1 MRNLSA
7 HRLTARL
14 QSSLS
19 LRPSTVIYP
28 VREYHGDPG
37 PSTTARQNFG
47 RQDENRSVRPS
58 GAVYDRSRRTSFS
71 RGSDLSQGGTS
82 PRAGAERRLSAA
94 GKWDGRSGGRPSHPQ
109 SGSFGTR
116 PRAGSPGSFGGSKAS
131 TSGGYAGRSN
141 QDQSTLNGDRNR
153 RDGEDPRQKPFTTR
167 EQPEWKPKPMPR
179 WKMDPELHG
188 RAPRANRSAPPSDP
202 SKRQFG
208 LNNPNRPA
216 QPSRPAPFYNQ
227 LPRSAR
233 PTGHQ
238 SDAYETSKRI
248 TEWIRD
254 HPSPIKPWEVDELL
268 RLVMDAPRYRMN
280 TVCWNQVI
288 ALLGKEHKLETMF
301 RSLNHVSNRLQE
313 EGTCGRTLYAD
324 MCR

>member
-1 MRNLSA
+1 MRNLST
-7 HRLTARL
+7 HRLAARL
-14 QSSLS
+14 QSSLV
-19 LRPSTVIYP
+19 LRPSAMAYP

-37 PSTTARQNFG
+37 PSTAARQNFSRPDRSG
-47 RQDENRSVRPS
+47 SSRPVNGGYDRDNRSGSLYGGDAQTS
-58 GAVYDRSRRTSFS
+58 G
-71 RGSDLSQGGTS
+71 

-94 GKWDGRSGGRPSHPQ
+94 GKWDGRSGGRPTYPQ
-109 SGSFGTR
+109 SGSFGSR
-116 PRAGSPGSFGGSKAS
+116 PRSGPPGESGRYNGSNDRERRPAQAS
-131 TSGGYAGRSN
+131 RS
-141 QDQSTLNGDRNR
+141 RE
-153 RDGEDPRQKPFTTR
+153 GEEARQKPFTTR

-188 RAPRANRSAPPSDP
+188 RAPRNTRSSPHTDS

-208 LNNPNRPA
+208 LHNAGGPVRPN
-216 QPSRPAPFYNQ
+216 RPAPFYNQ
-227 LPRSAR
+227 LARSAR

-238 SDAYETSKRI
+238 SDAFETSKRI

-288 ALLGKEHKLETMF
+288 SLLGKEHKHETMF
-301 RSLNHVSNRLQE
+301 RSLNHVSHHSTDK
-313 EGTCGRTLYAD
+313 GPPVATLS
-324 MCR
+324 

>member
-7 HRLTARL
+7 HRLAARL
-14 QSSLS
+14 QSSLA
-19 LRPSTVIYP
+19 LRPSTVVYP

-37 PSTTARQNFG
+37 PSTAARQNFS
-47 RQDENRSVRPS
+47 RQDRTGPSRSS
-58 GAVYDRSRRTSFS
+58 HG
-71 RGSDLSQGGTS
+71 GSDLNSRRSSFTAGGEPQS
-82 PRAGAERRLSAA
+82 SGPRAGAERRLSAA
-94 GKWDGRSGGRPSHPQ
+94 GKWDGRSGGRPSYPQ
-109 SGSFGTR
+109 NGSFGTR
-116 PRAGSPGSFGGSKAS
+116 PRSGPPGSFGTPRQSDH
-131 TSGGYAGRSN
+131 SGYTGRS
-141 QDQSTLNGDRNR
+141 DQERNAVGKSRGKDGD
-153 RDGEDPRQKPFTTR
+153 ETRQKPFTTR

-188 RAPRANRSAPPSDP
+188 RAPRTNRSGPPSDP

-208 LNNPNRPA
+208 LNNAHARPT
-216 QPSRPAPFYNQ
+216 RPAPFFNQ

-238 SDAYETSKRI
+238 SDAFETSKRI
-248 TEWIRD
+248 TEWIKD

-288 ALLGKEHKLETMF
+288 SLLGKEHKHETMF
-301 RSLNHVSNRLQE
+301 RSLNHVRSHLRERPHQ
-313 EGTCGRTLYAD
+313 
-324 MCR
+324 